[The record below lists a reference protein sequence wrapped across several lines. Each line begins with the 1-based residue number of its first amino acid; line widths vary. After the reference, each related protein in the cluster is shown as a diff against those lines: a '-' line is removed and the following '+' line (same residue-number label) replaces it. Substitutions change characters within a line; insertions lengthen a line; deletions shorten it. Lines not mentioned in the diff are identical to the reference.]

1 MVKPIKSLE
10 LHYPMIQ
17 FLIIT
22 VRLDRTCNGMEADTG
37 ISLSFMLVSSATV
50 RIRIFRLVNVMDP
63 YWLKFHYCVELS
75 LKAFINEETLLSNHC
90 FLKWVLVREMTKHL
104 PEK

>member
-1 MVKPIKSLE
+1 MAKPIKSLE

-22 VRLDRTCNGMEADTG
+22 VRLDRTCNGMEAHTG

-63 YWLKFHYCVELS
+63 YWSKFHYCVEGFHKRGNIVVES
-75 LKAFINEETLLSNHC
+75 L
-90 FLKWVLVREMTKHL
+90 L
-104 PEK
+104 PEVVIGA